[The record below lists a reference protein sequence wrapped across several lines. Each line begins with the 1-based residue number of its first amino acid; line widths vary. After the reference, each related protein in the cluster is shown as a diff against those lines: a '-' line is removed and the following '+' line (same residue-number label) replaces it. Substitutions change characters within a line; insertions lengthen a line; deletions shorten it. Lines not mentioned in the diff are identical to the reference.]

1 MLLFFNKT
9 TKPLKQFAKKKKKKK
24 KIQKSVLGAT
34 ADDLFYIF
42 DNIFSHF
49 FIFFSVTQFLRTLA
63 LFKILEK
70 GTNGFGFIQGEID
83 INDRND
89 YREKLMM

>member
-1 MLLFFNKT
+1 M
-9 TKPLKQFAKKKKKKK
+9 QKKKK
-24 KIQKSVLGAT
+24 KIQKKSVLGAT

-42 DNIFSHF
+42 DNIFPHF
-49 FIFFSVTQFLRTLA
+49 FFFSVTQFLRTLA
-63 LFKILEK
+63 LFKVSEK